1 MPNPLQRRAVVGG
14 AAARLSTVASSS
26 TDPASPDPAKKFES
40 VDTGRVACMFD
51 SDLPDPA
58 VVSTLGDVQLVDAI
72 LSTSKLEAQVQAR
85 RLSAVGEL
93 WDRRKQQAESE
104 ADYFVVDTMH
114 AVSAEIAAA
123 IGVTSS
129 RAAGLIRV
137 GEALRG
143 RLPKVAAVFAR
154 GDIDMAMSP
163 RASIAPNL

>member
-1 MPNPLQRRAVVGG
+1 
-14 AAARLSTVASSS
+14 
-26 TDPASPDPAKKFES
+26 
-40 VDTGRVACMFD
+40 MFD
-51 SDLPDPA
+51 IDLPDPA

-93 WDRRKQQAESE
+93 WARRKQQAESE

-137 GEALRG
+137 GEALRI
-143 RLPKVAAVFAR
+143 AC
-154 GDIDMAMSP
+154 P
-163 RASIAPNL
+163 RSQPCSLAGTSTWRWSSRSSIAPNW